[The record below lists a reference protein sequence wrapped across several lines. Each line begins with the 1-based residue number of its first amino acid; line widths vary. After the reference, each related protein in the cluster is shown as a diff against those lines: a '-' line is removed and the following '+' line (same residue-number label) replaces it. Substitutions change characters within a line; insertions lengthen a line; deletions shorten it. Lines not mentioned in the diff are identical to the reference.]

1 MSEWTEKDV
10 KEISGWNEKAHP
22 RGQPDNAGQFVK
34 KSEQTASELKAE
46 LQREVAAKPPT
57 VKSTTAKM
65 TPAEKIASVHIDFSK
80 DNILPELNDSELAK
94 VGAKENKPIRIK
106 KSIIDRNK
114 FYHEDAMIN
123 TNKIL
128 GETLYSPSEI
138 FPGKSDKDYF
148 TFIKPLR
155 LSKRNG
161 KDEYG
166 VVLLDVTNTNKNFD
180 VVHWHWVN
188 IENLNSL
195 KPNKK
200 D

>member
-1 MSEWTEKDV
+1 MTDEKEGRWVTVRGSHLFIRKGQSITDAMR
-10 KEISGWNEKAHP
+10 ESGK
-22 RGQPDNAGQFVK
+22 FK
-34 KSEQTASELKAE
+34 KSEIEKKDKAPG
-46 LQREVAAKPPT
+46 KI
-57 VKSTTAKM
+57 KM
-65 TPAEKIASVHIDFSK
+65 TPEEKIASVHIDFDK
-80 DNILPELNDSELAK
+80 DNILPELNESELAK

-123 TNKIL
+123 TDKIL

-148 TFIKPLR
+148 TFVKPLR